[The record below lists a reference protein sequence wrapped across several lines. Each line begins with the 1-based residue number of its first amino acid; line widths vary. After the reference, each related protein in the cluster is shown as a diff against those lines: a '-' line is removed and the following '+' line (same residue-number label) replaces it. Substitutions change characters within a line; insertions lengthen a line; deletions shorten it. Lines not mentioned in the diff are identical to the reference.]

1 MYSVARSRPPR
12 TVGKVSPSCRCVL
25 SIFLF
30 DFHPTPIFWTGVAAV
45 CASIW
50 LYSQRDGAHRLAMR
64 LAPDCYGRLRA
75 WLLPARRKRHSS
87 DPDVGARAVM
97 PSEDDDAYGA
107 GISPPAAAVDP
118 EKERLA
124 TKERLPMLP
133 EAQCASRAAAA

>member
-1 MYSVARSRPPR
+1 
-12 TVGKVSPSCRCVL
+12 
-25 SIFLF
+25 
-30 DFHPTPIFWTGVAAV
+30 
-45 CASIW
+45 
-50 LYSQRDGAHRLAMR
+50 MR

-75 WLLPARRKRHSS
+75 WLLPARRKRHGS